1 MSYLTGKPKPLDE
14 ITAIEVLRH
23 PIWEWAL
30 DNGIEEYDETWQRPI
45 ISTEDVTAEMP
56 NPIIT
61 LLVKNTEYIASGE
74 YNREDQT
81 LNCLAVWI
89 QQEWV
94 MLSESGL
101 LVPLVFIA
109 LPSINGR
116 HNREFVCNSLVEDKA
131 AIQ

>member
-14 ITAIEVLRH
+14 ITAIDVLRH

-30 DNGIEEYDETWQRPI
+30 DNGNEDYDETWQRPI
-45 ISTEDVTAEMP
+45 ISTEDVTDEMS

-74 YNREDQT
+74 YNSKDQT
-81 LNCLAVWI
+81 LNSLAVWI
-89 QQEWV
+89 HQEWV
-94 MLSESGL
+94 LLSESGL
-101 LVPLVFIA
+101 QAPLVFVA
-109 LPSINGR
+109 LPSINAR
-116 HNREFVCNSLVEDKA
+116 YNREFLCNSLMEDKA